1 MTTKAPENRD
11 RTIVEAH
18 SGESP
23 YVRAALSQMSQED
36 RDRYDTARFARRILI
51 PAALGIAVGN
61 FGYRAGISGWE
72 MTEAVK
78 FGLFQGAFYYGTF
91 RGLAAVTSGAIITKV
106 KGLAAHLRDSGADPE
121 AIIAAARPEAPATP
135 PATPPAGTPPEAPP
149 SGLASALAK
158 PDLPRL
164 RRPGK
169 SGAGADPQPGRDT
182 GRD

>member
-1 MTTKAPENRD
+1 
-11 RTIVEAH
+11 
-18 SGESP
+18 
-23 YVRAALSQMSQED
+23 
-36 RDRYDTARFARRILI
+36 
-51 PAALGIAVGN
+51 VGN

-169 SGAGADPQPGRDT
+169 SGAGADPQPGRDN
-182 GRD
+182 GRDCPGRESLSRLSLRRGGGPANPAATPTSEDDHGRQEAWQRR